1 MSLVSDRDDGAGLT
15 RRDFLKVTG
24 SSLAG
29 LSFSGLLAG
38 GVKGSSGGTVTLGGI
53 FSLSGPNASVGRT
66 IRDGAR
72 VAVKKVNA
80 SGGIWDELKLELVVK
95 DGETSQTGASK
106 AARGLAGR
114 GDVDFVLGPLI
125 GTHGRATQPILAG
138 AGMPQVFF
146 GTDVGFTDR
155 HEEYPLSIRFGTQ
168 TSLQFAPPVKYA
180 VQERGDEKLFL
191 LAPKNNQGKSI
202 KNVTESFMAGLEG
215 AQLVGSEF
223 YPPFNRDFS
232 SLMTKVLSS
241 EAEGVVI
248 GTGIP
253 ADLISVARE
262 FDRQGLDPEQFG
274 YYTGQ
279 TPNGSVGFKKQV
291 IDKGLGGGVIY
302 SWHYEK
308 RRYGRSFQSKNPPE
322 EAVAMETAY
331 REEYGSSP
339 DSAPSAS
346 WGWGSVRILKQAI
359 EGLVKNYGRDQVV
372 NGGLNGELPREAI
385 NYLLPDEGENRGPVF
400 RTPFGDASFLPCG
413 QFNVRLGVATIRNES
428 QYLLEDRGYG
438 DKILPPLC

>member
-1 MSLVSDRDDGAGLT
+1 MASVSNSDEGAGLT
-15 RRDFLKVTG
+15 RRDFLRVTG
-24 SSLAG
+24 SSLVG
-29 LSFSGLLAG
+29 LSFSGLLTGGVRGAG
-38 GVKGSSGGTVTLGGI
+38 GKTITLGGI
-53 FSLSGPNASVGRT
+53 FSLSGPNAAVGRT
-66 IRDGAR
+66 IRNGAR
-72 VAVKKVNA
+72 VGVEKVNS
-80 SGGIWDELKLELVVK
+80 SGGVWDDLQFELVVK
-95 DGETSQTGASK
+95 DGETSQTGASE

-114 GDVDFVLGPLI
+114 GNVDFVLGPLI
-125 GTHGRATQPILAG
+125 GTHGRATQPILDG
-138 AGMPQVFF
+138 AGIPQVFF

-155 HEEYPLSIRFGTQ
+155 HDEYPLSIRFGTQ

-180 VQERGDEKLFL
+180 VRERGDEKLFL
-191 LAPKNNQGKSI
+191 LVPKNNQGKSI
-202 KNVTESFMAGLEG
+202 KNVTESFLAELEG
-215 AQLVGSEF
+215 GELVGSEF

-232 SLMTKVLSS
+232 SLMAKVLSS

-262 FDRQGLDPEQFG
+262 FDRQGLDPERFG

-291 IDKGLGGGVIY
+291 VDKGLGEGVIY

-308 RRYGRSFQSKNPPE
+308 RRYGRSFPGENPPE
-322 EAVAMETAY
+322 EAVAMESAY
-331 REEYGSSP
+331 REKYGSIP

-359 EGLVKNYGRDQVV
+359 EGLVANYGRNQVL
-372 NGGLNGELPREAI
+372 GGLNEGLPRETI
-385 NYLLPDEGENRGPVF
+385 NYLLPDDGEGRGPVF
-400 RTPFGDASFLPCG
+400 RTPFGNASFLPCG
-413 QFNVRLGVATIRNES
+413 QFNVKLGVATIRNES

-438 DKILPPLC
+438 VEILPPLC

>member
-1 MSLVSDRDDGAGLT
+1 MDSVSNSGDGAGFT

-24 SSLAG
+24 SSLVG

-38 GVKGSSGGTVTLGGI
+38 GLRGASGKTITLGGI
-53 FSLSGPNASVGRT
+53 FSLSGPNAAVGRT
-66 IRDGAR
+66 IRNGAR
-72 VAVKKVNA
+72 VAVETVNS
-80 SGGIWDELKLELVVK
+80 SGGVWNDLQFELVVR

-125 GTHGRATQPILAG
+125 GTHGRATQPILDG
-138 AGMPQVFF
+138 AGVPQVFF
-146 GTDVGFTDR
+146 GTDVGFTER
-155 HEEYPLSIRFGTQ
+155 HDEYPLSIRFGTQ

-180 VQERGDEKLFL
+180 VRERGDEKLFL
-191 LAPKNNQGKSI
+191 LVPKNNQGKSI
-202 KNVTESFMAGLEG
+202 KNVTESFLAELEAGE
-215 AQLVGSEF
+215 LVGSEF

-232 SLMTKVLSS
+232 SLMAKVLSS

-262 FDRQGLDPEQFG
+262 FDRQGLDPESFG

-291 IDKGLGGGVIY
+291 VDKGLGDGVIY

-308 RRYGRSFQSKNPPE
+308 RRYGRSFQGKNPPE
-322 EAVAMETAY
+322 EAVDMESAY
-331 REEYGSSP
+331 REEYGSIP

-359 EGLVKNYGRDQVV
+359 EGLVAKYGRDQVM
-372 NGGLNGELPREAI
+372 GGLNDGLSLETI
-385 NYLLPDEGENRGPVF
+385 NYLLPDDGENRGPVF
-400 RTPFGDASFLPCG
+400 RTPFGNASFLPCG

-438 DKILPPLC
+438 DEILPPLC